1 MMTEIEKLET
11 LVVAVERAGVD
22 IAPTYQE
29 YMPMAFAVANSCGEQ
44 ARALFHRLC
53 ALSPKYT
60 VKDADKLFDNALK
73 TGRNSNTLGTVW
85 HLAERAGVDVQQFGH
100 LDNSPLP
107 PHTHTGARSLYNEPQ
122 KVMPAEEPKEEI
134 QEEECLAPIA
144 LFPKYDWPMFVMQ
157 CLNCG
162 RDDAQRDVL
171 LLSVLT
177 TLGATMADLTGFH
190 YGNRMLHP
198 CLQVFLIAPP
208 ASGKG
213 VMGWARQL
221 AQPIHEDLARKYDQ
235 ACAIFRSEKQKWD
248 GLGKD
253 RATQPEPE
261 RPKRKL
267 FFISGDNTGTGMLEN
282 LVDQDGLGMIS
293 ESEASI
299 LSAAISSDYGNWSH
313 TLRKAFDHDGI
324 SYNRRTNYEHRE
336 CNRLLLS
343 VLISG
348 TPGQLRPLIPSAEN
362 GLFSRELFYHM
373 PPITEW
379 VSQFRVDPRN
389 YHAVFALWGERW
401 KRILEALRG
410 RTNRLLFQLNAG
422 QEAYFDAQL
431 ARLFHHGNMAYGA
444 AMRSAVARMAI
455 NLLRLMNVVAVLRV
469 LDPLLMETDGTKLD
483 ESLSRLTS
491 FLMDSPW
498 ISPQADANV
507 ENVKD
512 GTVSA
517 FELRISEEDFQ
528 GVMALAEPLYR
539 HSVHA
544 LGQLPE
550 EPLAIRAKNGSE
562 LFLAS
567 LPMGFTR
574 QEALTLATEQGLSK
588 KSCDKILQRMLS
600 RGTLERVERGE
611 YRISSHYQKEVSI

>member
-1 MMTEIEKLET
+1 
-11 LVVAVERAGVD
+11 
-22 IAPTYQE
+22 
-29 YMPMAFAVANSCGEQ
+29 MAFAVANSCGEQ

-100 LDNSPLP
+100 LDTYPLP
-107 PHTHTGARSLYNEPQ
+107 PHTRTCARTLYKESPSESTAT
-122 KVMPAEEPKEEI
+122 PAEEEEP
-134 QEEECLAPIA
+134 EEMEDETPLA
-144 LFPKYDWPMFVMQ
+144 LFPEYVWPDFVMQ

-162 RDDAQRDVL
+162 RGLPQKDVL

-177 TLGATMADLTGFH
+177 TLGATMADLTEFR

-213 VMGWARQL
+213 VMGWARRL
-221 AQPIHEDLARKYDQ
+221 AQPIHDELSRKYDQ
-235 ACAIFRSEKQKWD
+235 ACAIYRSEKQKWD
-248 GLGKD
+248 GLGKE
-253 RATQPEPE
+253 RANQQEPE

-267 FFISGDNTGTGMLEN
+267 FFISGDNTGTGIQEN

-313 TLRKAFDHDGI
+313 TLRKAFDHDGL

-348 TPGQLRPLIPSAEN
+348 TPGQLLPLIPSAEN
-362 GLFSRELFYHM
+362 GLFSRQLFYYM

-379 VSQFRVDPRN
+379 VSQFRVDSRDYN
-389 YHAVFALWGERW
+389 ALFSMWGERW
-401 KRILEALRG
+401 KRVLDALH
-410 RTNRLLFQLNAG
+410 TQTSRLLFQLSTA
-422 QEAYFDAQL
+422 QEEYFDAHL
-431 ARLFHHGNMAYGA
+431 AILFHHGNVVYGA
-444 AMRSAVARMAI
+444 AMRSTVARIAI
-455 NLLRLMNVVAVLRV
+455 NLLRLMNIVAMLRV
-469 LDPLLMETDGTKLD
+469 LDPLLMETDGTKLED
-483 ESLSRLTS
+483 SLCHLVP
-491 FLMDSPW
+491 FLLASTMV
-498 ISPQADANV
+498 SPQADANA

-512 GTVSA
+512 GTVSS
-517 FELRISEEDFQ
+517 FELHITEEDFQ

-539 HSVHA
+539 HSVRA

-550 EPLAIRAKNGSE
+550 ASINVRPKSAREQ
-562 LFLAS
+562 FLAS
-567 LPMGFTR
+567 LPMAFNR
-574 QEALTLATEQGLSK
+574 QEALELAVKQGMSE
-588 KSCDKILQRMLS
+588 KSCDKYLQRMLTK
-600 RGTLERVERGE
+600 GTIERLERGE
-611 YRISSHYQKEVSI
+611 YRFSDRYRKENNI